1 MANWS
6 NPLLT
11 STYTNFLTEVKD
23 RDTDLALQFDGTT
36 SSNIPT
42 GAIRWNSSVN
52 RWQKW
57 NGSSWGEL
65 TSTYALTGLST
76 TGNATIGGTLGS
88 GAFTS
93 SGTVTGTALLPT
105 GSSVPANGIYL
116 PSANTLGIAT
126 ATTCRVLVNS
136 NGRVGIGTTSPSTG
150 FHIANAP
157 GSATI
162 GNLYISNSGQARY
175 HLYNGGGQAEWIF
188 GQKSISDHD
197 FKLSKSVAGSE
208 SDYFTIDTSGN
219 VGIGGN
225 PTAVKLYVNG
235 QITGSSSTYALRA
248 SNGGG
253 TDQTTIGLT
262 RVGASTD
269 QKSWELLHGTNNRFS
284 IRTIND
290 TYTDGQE
297 GITFQRGSGYNVDS
311 VQLSTMGSSRL
322 YITSGGNV
330 GIGTTTPSALLHV
343 AGVARIGAN
352 DTSDAELQIGMG
364 ATGNRNAYI
373 DLVGDTT
380 HSDYGLRLI
389 RFNGGANSDSSL
401 AHRGTGTLY
410 INCQDGGS
418 IGFKTSDIERGRIDG
433 SGKLLFGTTGRNN
446 FFNSTNTAGFQFEGQ
461 GGFASFVRT
470 DNDIFGAGAVFAKT
484 RSSGN
489 TIVQVG
495 DTVGILSFQG
505 NDGSEFVECANIQ
518 AFIDGVPN
526 ANDMPGRLVFTTTP
540 AGSTAPLERAR
551 ITSTGRLGLG
561 TTAPNAGL
569 DVSVSPASATIGNIR
584 IYPTT
589 AGQARYHLYNGGATA
604 EWIFGQKTSTDHDFK
619 LSKLVGGSESDYLA
633 ITTSGV
639 FKFDSGYGSAAPA
652 YGCRAWVNFDG
663 TGVSNTNQTIRAS
676 GNVASVYKTSTGN
689 YQVNFATAMPDANYT
704 VSVMSSGGGSGIAV
718 RLINPTTTGFTV
730 YTSDT
735 DGSVVCAT
743 VFR

>member
-42 GAIRWNSSVN
+42 GAIRWSSSVN

-57 NGSSWGEL
+57 NGSAWGEL
-65 TSTYALTGLST
+65 TSTYALTGLTT

-105 GSSVPANGIYL
+105 GNTVPANGIYL

-126 ATTCRVLVNS
+126 ATTCRILVAS
-136 NGRVGIGTTSPSTG
+136 DGKVGIGTLSPETG
-150 FHIANAP
+150 LHVAAP
-157 GSATI
+157 AQSATT
-162 GNLYISNSGQARY
+162 GNLVIKPLSAAQARIR
-175 HLYNGGGQAEWIF
+175 LYNQGGQAEWIF
-188 GQKSISDHD
+188 GQKTGADHD

-235 QITGSSSTYALRA
+235 QITGASGNFALRA

-269 QKSWELLHGTNNRFS
+269 QKSWELLHGANNRFS

-290 TYTDGQE
+290 TYTDTQE
-297 GITFQRGSGYNVDS
+297 GLTFQRGSGYNVDS

-322 YITSGGNV
+322 YINSSGGV
-330 GIGTTTPSALLHV
+330 GIGTTSPSTLLHV
-343 AGVARIGAN
+343 AGAARIGAN
-352 DTSDAELQIGMG
+352 DSSDAVLEIGAG

-380 HSDYGLRLI
+380 YTDYGLRLI
-389 RFNGGANSDSSL
+389 RGNGGANSTSTL

-410 INCQDGGS
+410 INCIENADIAFGTNSTLRAYFSGTTFKLANGTDIRANINTSNITLFGGDGTGANIELFGGQHASLANLMVLDAGEHRIRSQDGS
-418 IGFKTSDIERGRIDG
+418 SDW
-433 SGKLLFGTTGRNN
+433 
-446 FFNSTNTAGFQFEGQ
+446 
-461 GGFASFVRT
+461 VR
-470 DNDIFGAGAVFAKT
+470 V
-484 RSSGN
+484 
-489 TIVQVG
+489 
-495 DTVGILSFQG
+495 
-505 NDGSEFVECANIQ
+505 
-518 AFIDGVPN
+518 
-526 ANDMPGRLVFTTTP
+526 
-540 AGSTAPLERAR
+540 
-551 ITSTGRLGLG
+551 TSTGRVGIG
-561 TTAPNAGL
+561 VTNPAAGFHVGSTAAG
-569 DVSVSPASATIGNIR
+569 ASIGNIY
-584 IYPTT
+584 IAPTT
-589 AGQARYHLYNGGATA
+589 AGQARYHLYNGGFQA
-604 EWIFGQKTSTDHDFK
+604 EWMFGQKTSTDHDFK
-619 LSKLVGGSESDYLA
+619 LSKQVAGNETDYLA
-633 ITTSGV
+633 VTTTGT
-639 FKFDSGYGSAAPA
+639 FKFDSGYGSAATA

-663 TGVSNTNQTIRAS
+663 TGTTGADQTIRAS
-676 GNVASVYKTSTGN
+676 GNVASVYKNGAGN
-689 YQVNFATAMPDANYT
+689 YQVNFTTAMPDANYS
-704 VSVMSSGGGSGIAV
+704 VSVMSNGGGSGIAV

>member
-57 NGSSWGEL
+57 SGSAWGEL

-105 GSSVPANGIYL
+105 GSTVPGNGIYL

-126 ATTCRVLVNS
+126 ATTCRVLVDS

-162 GNLYISNSGQARY
+162 GNLYIRNSGQARY
-175 HLYNGGGQAEWIF
+175 HLYNDGGQAEWIF

-208 SDYFTIDTSGN
+208 SDYFTINTSGN
-219 VGIGGN
+219 VGIGGA
-225 PTAVKLYVNG
+225 PTGVKLYVNG
-235 QITGSSSTYALRA
+235 KVLGVSDVYALRA
-248 SNGGG
+248 SNGSG
-253 TDQTTIGLT
+253 TGQTTIGLT
-262 RVGASTD
+262 REGASTD
-269 QKSWELLHGTNNRFS
+269 QKHWELMQGSNGEFIL
-284 IRTIND
+284 RTSND
-290 TYTDGQE
+290 AYSASQNA
-297 GITFQRGSGYNVDS
+297 IVVNRGSSYNVDNIS
-311 VQLSTMGSSRL
+311 LFTLNSTRL
-322 YITSGGNV
+322 HITSGGNV
-330 GIGTTTPSALLHV
+330 GIGTTTPNALLHV
-343 AGVARIGAN
+343 AGIARIGAN

-380 HSDYGLRLI
+380 YSDYGLRLI

-401 AHRGTGTLY
+401 AHRGTGTVY
-410 INCQDGGS
+410 INCQDAGN
-418 IGFKTSDIERGRIDG
+418 IGFKTSDTTRAYFSGATFKLANGTDIRNDVSTGNITLFGGDGNGANIELFGGSHVSLANLMVLDAGEHRIRSQDG
-433 SGKLLFGTTGRNN
+433 SSDWVRVTGIGR
-446 FFNSTNTAGFQFEGQ
+446 
-461 GGFASFVRT
+461 
-470 DNDIFGAGAVFAKT
+470 
-484 RSSGN
+484 
-489 TIVQVG
+489 
-495 DTVGILSFQG
+495 VGIG
-505 NDGSEFVECANIQ
+505 ATN
-518 AFIDGVPN
+518 
-526 ANDMPGRLVFTTTP
+526 P
-540 AGSTAPLERAR
+540 ATGFHVGSTA
-551 ITSTGRLGLG
+551 G
-561 TTAPNAGL
+561 
-569 DVSVSPASATIGNIR
+569 SATTGNIY
-584 IYPTT
+584 IAPTT

-619 LSKLVGGSESDYLA
+619 LSKLVGGSETDYLA

-663 TGVSNTNQTIRAS
+663 TGANNTNQTIRAS
-676 GNVASVYKTSTGN
+676 GNVTSVYKNATGD
-689 YQVNFATAMPDANYT
+689 YQVTFATAMPDANYAVT
-704 VSVMSSGGGSGIAV
+704 ITSNAGIGGIAV
-718 RLINPTTTGFTV
+718 KLVTPTTTGFSFQ
-730 YTSDT
+730 TSGS
-735 DGSVVCAT
+735 DGSITCIT

>member
-105 GSSVPANGIYL
+105 GSTVPGNGIYL

-126 ATTCRVLVNS
+126 ATTCRVLVDS

-162 GNLYISNSGQARY
+162 GNLYIRNSGQARY
-175 HLYNGGGQAEWIF
+175 HLYNDGGQAEWIF

-208 SDYFTIDTSGN
+208 SDYFTINTSGN
-219 VGIGGN
+219 VGIGGA
-225 PTAVKLYVNG
+225 PTGVKLYVNG
-235 QITGSSSTYALRA
+235 PITGTSGDFALRA
-248 SNGGG
+248 SNGSG
-253 TDQTTIGLT
+253 TNQTTIGLT
-262 RVGASTD
+262 REGAATD
-269 QKSWELLHGTNNRFS
+269 QKSWELLHGSNNRFS

-311 VQLSTMGSSRL
+311 VQLSTMGSARL

-330 GIGTTTPSALLHV
+330 GIGTTTPNALLHV

-380 HSDYGLRLI
+380 YSDYGLRLI

-401 AHRGTGTLY
+401 AHRGTGTVY
-410 INCQDGGS
+410 INCQDAGN
-418 IGFKTSDIERGRIDG
+418 IGFKTSDTTRAFF
-433 SGKLLFGTTGRNN
+433 SGATFKLANGTDIRNDASTGNITLFGGDGNGANIELFGGSHASLANLMTLDAGEHRIRSQNGSSDWVRVTGTGR
-446 FFNSTNTAGFQFEGQ
+446 
-461 GGFASFVRT
+461 
-470 DNDIFGAGAVFAKT
+470 
-484 RSSGN
+484 
-489 TIVQVG
+489 
-495 DTVGILSFQG
+495 VGIG
-505 NDGSEFVECANIQ
+505 
-518 AFIDGVPN
+518 
-526 ANDMPGRLVFTTTP
+526 TTNP
-540 AGSTAPLERAR
+540 ATGFHVGSTA
-551 ITSTGRLGLG
+551 G
-561 TTAPNAGL
+561 
-569 DVSVSPASATIGNIR
+569 SATTGNIY
-584 IYPTT
+584 IAPTT

-619 LSKLVGGSESDYLA
+619 LSKVVSGNETDYLA

-663 TGVSNTNQTIRAS
+663 TGTTGANQTIRAS
-676 GNVASVYKTSTGN
+676 GNVASVYKNGTGN

-730 YTSDT
+730 YTSDI